1 MPEDPM
7 PEESMPEDPMPE
19 ASAPE
24 RSIAP
29 SPFSPSPCVGGGDVA
44 GGRCEEVDG
53 GFAEGA
59 RSIDPPM
66 VLIWIGCSTVST
78 LEETEW
84 LPTPVVVVVEEV
96 ASTVLPPSPSRPG
109 RSSRPITMGSNPL
122 AEAPES
128 TSDTIHNAR
137 TSADRVST
145 EISKG
150 TTTRLTFILCTPFR
164 LTRPGLTRPDVRLT
178 DYSLPPLHEGSVRKH
193 EKALT
198 WGVGLIVLGVL
209 GVVACADCHGEDTE
223 FGGPFWPS
231 IRGSVL
237 LTELTKHALLEKAP
251 LRYHPRHV
259 AQGILPTYVA
269 PRWRCRPQ
277 TAGAAGLRLSSSL
290 ALQAVGDDH
299 RGSDFQILGIHR
311 SSLRH
316 GRHIHCGLV
325 GGGKPR
331 WHRSGFLPH
340 HKDVTHLHTLGL
352 SQGFGLR
359 PRHLGGLLQSFLQW
373 SRIIRQPPFGASDV
387 VSSSVHRG
395 GENSTHTFQ
404 VSQRDLHRVCSP
416 VAFRDQTSRVRVVPA
431 LWVHRHV
438 AGLNGLLRDLLL
450 FQPGDNL
457 LHLLGVLVH
466 GRCRFLIP
474 DLYRDVKDCLIGRGQ
489 CGFATRGG
497 DAVSYTHL
505 RAHETVLGQS
515 CLLSRLPVLLLAAR
529 DNPTQHHKGQH
540 HHDHH
545 PAGPHTNRSRYS
557 APRRLKSHHRLQIRR
572 LVAVTLETMEK
583 AFRFPERPKDHLLT

>member
-1 MPEDPM
+1 M

-19 ASAPE
+19 DPMPEDPMPEESAPE

-29 SPFSPSPCVGGGDVA
+29 S
-44 GGRCEEVDG
+44 
-53 GFAEGA
+53 
-59 RSIDPPM
+59 M

-109 RSSRPITMGSNPL
+109 RSSLPITMGSNPL

-128 TSDTIHNAR
+128 TSDTIHNAI

-259 AQGILPTYVA
+259 AQGILPAYVA
-269 PRWRCRPQ
+269 PRWCCRPQ

-290 ALQAVGDDH
+290 AHQAVGDDH

-316 GRHIHCGLV
+316 GRHILCGLVV

-359 PRHLGGLLQSFLQW
+359 PRHLGGLLQSFLHW

-387 VSSSVHRG
+387 VSSGVHRG

-416 VAFRDQTSRVRVVPA
+416 VAFRDQTSRVRVVPT

-474 DLYRDVKDCLIGRGQ
+474 GLYRDVNDCFIGRDQ

-497 DAVSYTHL
+497 DGVGCRGAIRHPSL
-505 RAHETVLGQS
+505 LGQS

-545 PAGPHTNRSRYS
+545 PAGPRTNRSRYS

-583 AFRFPERPKDHLLT
+583 AFRFPQRPKDHLLT

>member
-1 MPEDPM
+1 MPEDPMPEDPMPEDPM
-7 PEESMPEDPMPE
+7 PEES
-19 ASAPE
+19 APE

-29 SPFSPSPCVGGGDVA
+29 S
-44 GGRCEEVDG
+44 R
-53 GFAEGA
+53 
-59 RSIDPPM
+59 

-109 RSSRPITMGSNPL
+109 RSSLPITMGSNPL

-128 TSDTIHNAR
+128 TSDTIHNAI

-231 IRGSVL
+231 LGARVL

-416 VAFRDQTSRVRVVPA
+416 VAFRDQTSRVRVVPT

-474 DLYRDVKDCLIGRGQ
+474 GLYRDVNDCLIGRDQ

-497 DAVSYTHL
+497 DGVGCRGAIRHPSL
-505 RAHETVLGQS
+505 LGQS
-515 CLLSRLPVLLLAAR
+515 CLVSRLPVLLLAAR

-545 PAGPHTNRSRYS
+545 PAGPRTN
-557 APRRLKSHHRLQIRR
+557 
-572 LVAVTLETMEK
+572 
-583 AFRFPERPKDHLLT
+583 